1 MKVSELIKQLE
12 KYKEMDPYIYLN
24 YETNWEDNFQ
34 VRFAD
39 TGNVLLIPNAK
50 YKQLSE
56 EQEFYFVED

>member
-1 MKVSELIKQLE
+1 
-12 KYKEMDPYIYLN
+12 MDPYIYLN